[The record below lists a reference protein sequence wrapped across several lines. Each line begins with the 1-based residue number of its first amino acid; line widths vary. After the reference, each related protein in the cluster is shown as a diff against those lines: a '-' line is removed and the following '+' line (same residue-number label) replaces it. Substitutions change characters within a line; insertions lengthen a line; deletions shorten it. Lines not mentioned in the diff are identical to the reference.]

1 MSRCDFLKK
10 EDAPSVGGSG
20 IDFAY
25 CLLHKLYAQHE
36 ESKNRTSQFIGRIL
50 AEFLI
55 VYSEEICNT
64 NSEFLFL
71 YEMVSEFNNHP
82 PEDLPNTL
90 KSDFQ
95 QLALIFQDLA
105 NGEKVFRGEPDWE
118 SIGDLNIHYIAEV
131 LLREINCPGCHD
143 FFHKVRTVEEKNE
156 LIRCPKCNQLIH

>member
-1 MSRCDFLKK
+1 MSRCDFLNK

-36 ESKNRTSQFIGRIL
+36 ESKNRTAQFIGRVL

-55 VYSEEICNT
+55 LYSEEICNT

-71 YEMVSEFNNHP
+71 YEMVSEFNNRP
-82 PEDLPNTL
+82 PEDLTATL
-90 KSDFQ
+90 KSDFK
-95 QLALIFQDLA
+95 QLALIFQDLSK
-105 NGEKVFRGEPDWE
+105 GENVFRGEPDWE
-118 SIGDLNIHYIAEV
+118 SIVDLNIHYIAEV

-143 FFHKVRTVEEKNE
+143 FFHKVRTLEEKNE
-156 LIRCPKCNQLIH
+156 LIRCPKCNQLTH